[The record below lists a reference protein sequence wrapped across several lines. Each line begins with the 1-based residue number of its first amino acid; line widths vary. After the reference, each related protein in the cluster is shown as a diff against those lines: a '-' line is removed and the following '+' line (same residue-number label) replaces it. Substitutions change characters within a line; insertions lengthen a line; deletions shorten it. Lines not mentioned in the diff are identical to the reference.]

1 MKDDI
6 FRGPLGS
13 QERQVLC
20 LASIKWRLAF
30 FKNPFVSSFLSP
42 WMVLH
47 NGQWTSHPEVHSEM
61 PLLVQYLSIQYRQ
74 RRKQMLIFTQ
84 LLFFF
89 PTGMAVL
96 LINELTHLVQCQAL
110 VSGSSDG
117 GEKIFCT

>member
-47 NGQWTSHPEVHSEM
+47 NGQWTSHSEVHSEM

-84 LLFFF
+84 LLFFS
-89 PTGMAVL
+89 PQEWRSYSSTNS
-96 LINELTHLVQCQAL
+96 LI
-110 VSGSSDG
+110 
-117 GEKIFCT
+117 